1 MKITAGVKQ
10 AWSATSGHKL
20 RTLLM
25 MLGIIIGVA
34 TLTIVVSVGQGAKAE
49 VQRRANKM
57 WGANPIMVTAGGG
70 AFRGEMSMSVD
81 QGNNTLTYEDMR
93 AIEQEVP
100 NVRKVS
106 PGLIKVEAPLKYR
119 ERSTNATVFGITP
132 EFRDY
137 RSWDVDSGEFIT
149 DEDVTSMA
157 RVCLLGQTVA
167 TELFGDAD
175 PVGQSIRIENVAF
188 KVKGLLARKGASPM
202 GGDMDN
208 RLMIPITTFARRV
221 YNVTTYLS
229 NIVIQLKDSSRMNET
244 AKAVTALMRQR
255 HHITPGM
262 QYDVGVRTPSGI
274 VSTLSKTS
282 RTLTLFLGLVSAV
295 SLLVGG
301 LVVMNIMLIS
311 VSERTREIG
320 LRRALGARRKD
331 ILFQFLVEALLVTVI
346 GGVIGVASGAAG
358 AQIVRL
364 VSKMPTEVSW
374 QAASLGVVF
383 SAFVGLVFGL
393 QPARRAARLSPVE
406 ALRSE

>member
-1 MKITAGVKQ
+1 
-10 AWSATSGHKL
+10 
-20 RTLLM
+20 M

-262 QYDVGVRTPSGI
+262 QDDFGVRTPSGI

>member
-1 MKITAGVKQ
+1 
-10 AWSATSGHKL
+10 
-20 RTLLM
+20 
-25 MLGIIIGVA
+25 
-34 TLTIVVSVGQGAKAE
+34 
-49 VQRRANKM
+49 
-57 WGANPIMVTAGGG
+57 
-70 AFRGEMSMSVD
+70 
-81 QGNNTLTYEDMR
+81 
-93 AIEQEVP
+93 
-100 NVRKVS
+100 
-106 PGLIKVEAPLKYR
+106 
-119 ERSTNATVFGITP
+119 
-132 EFRDY
+132 
-137 RSWDVDSGEFIT
+137 
-149 DEDVTSMA
+149 
-157 RVCLLGQTVA
+157 
-167 TELFGDAD
+167 
-175 PVGQSIRIENVAF
+175 
-188 KVKGLLARKGASPM
+188 
-202 GGDMDN
+202 MDN

-262 QYDVGVRTPSGI
+262 QDDFGVRTPSGI